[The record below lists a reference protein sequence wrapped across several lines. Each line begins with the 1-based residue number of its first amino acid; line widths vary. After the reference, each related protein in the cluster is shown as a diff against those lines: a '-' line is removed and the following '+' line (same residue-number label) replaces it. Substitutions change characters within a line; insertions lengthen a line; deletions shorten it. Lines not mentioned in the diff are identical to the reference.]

1 MRKARVGLSRPYR
14 EPKHLAKL
22 LAERLVVIDPGFGI
36 ETASLT
42 ASWVEAVVERQTIGR
57 HVGVDGSQH
66 DVSHLIDTLGVR
78 LGENNVFRLSPVE
91 TLLPERVTRRVPA
104 LHPAEGLEWP
114 KNLPRPARLFL
125 QPEKIEAVAELPD
138 HPPRLFIWRNARHRV
153 AKADGPERI
162 HGEWWLSDK
171 ETALIRDYYRVETA
185 DGTRY

>member
-1 MRKARVGLSRPYR
+1 VG
-14 EPKHLAKL
+14 A
-22 LAERLVVIDPGFGI
+22 
-36 ETASLT
+36 
-42 ASWVEAVVERQTIGR
+42 
-57 HVGVDGSQH
+57 DGSQH
-66 DVSHLIDTLGVR
+66 DVSQLIDTLGVR
-78 LGENNVFRLSPVE
+78 LGENNVFRLAPFES
-91 TLLPERVTRRVPA
+91 LLPERVVKRVPA

-171 ETALIRDYYRVETA
+171 ETTLIRDYYRVETA
-185 DGTRY
+185 DGTRYWLFRDGPTEQGGGWWLHGIGDT